1 MDSTHGG
8 EICDVSVSRCDLWVR
23 NALQLMK
30 NMISTFKQ
38 QLRATAVGGK
48 KELGFPGY
56 TSRSGLPFF
65 NHVLPF
71 PKRREYKW
79 QKKIRHKRSGTGRAN
94 LHYARR
100 TTGHAQLVE
109 CIHFRL
115 SGHHLTSPTPTAS
128 YDPSLKISLR
138 QWALC
143 LRSPTSSLNTH
154 TGKVLTCMPY
164 QSIACWTSSGNVG
177 FQIGCHTPEER
188 YSISSQHLRKTTQ
201 NTDWDYTCEL
211 WLTNKTL

>member
-1 MDSTHGG
+1 MFCH
-8 EICDVSVSRCDLWVR
+8 
-23 NALQLMK
+23 
-30 NMISTFKQ
+30 
-38 QLRATAVGGK
+38 
-48 KELGFPGY
+48 
-56 TSRSGLPFF
+56 
-65 NHVLPF
+65 F
-71 PKRREYKW
+71 PKGERTNDR
-79 QKKIRHKRSGTGRAN
+79 KRSGTSTLEQAEQTYIM
-94 LHYARR
+94 HHR

-115 SGHHLTSPTPTAS
+115 SGHHLTSPAPTGS

-211 WLTNKTL
+211 WLTKKTL